1 MPPTVLSI
9 HLGSSRT
16 DSDFTTTRLVST
28 PVLIMRRGCDGDPDR
43 ARALVRAHD
52 GEVDVVALE
61 DLPRSLRLA
70 GVQLPYEPGEAIAS
84 LIREST
90 LVDGSGIAAAM
101 ERWAVHLI
109 NEHRPGT
116 FSFKRVLMVPG
127 LNHTGFP
134 QAVQSYRAEV
144 RYADPVMYFAIPA
157 AGRSIGLDPT
167 ARVTLERL
175 QDSPPRRLW
184 PSAGEPK
191 VARAEGPF
199 HWADILAG
207 DVGAIRRYA
216 PRRLEDKL
224 VAVHTLNDDAA
235 DFRARGVSR
244 VLVLMPDLQA
254 ADGGASAATL
264 EGVLAAARSDP
275 EQPLTENTYL
285 NLLADLQ
292 WQPRIIS
299 LLGPEEEPNRFA
311 FVIHP
316 LRAENIFRHPVLHYL
331 RFLPTRLVEWGMAA
345 SPPILLSRMVNI
357 RSTATGQAAEGLLI
371 SLGAT
376 PRELMRRD
384 PGFTYRRLIRAAR
397 EAERF
402 GAGIMG
408 LGAFTSV
415 VGDAGVTVA
424 QKADVAITSGNSLT
438 VAATLAAAERAVT
451 WMGGDLEQ
459 GRAMVIGATG
469 SIGSAC
475 SRILAQ
481 RAHEIVLV
489 APRPERLI
497 TLRRQIEAES
507 PQANVYISTSPDDYL
522 PATELVVTT
531 TSAVGQKVIDLTL
544 YQPGA
549 VICDVARPPDVQP
562 EDAALRPD
570 VLVVESGEIVLPGD
584 PDFGFDIGLPHGT
597 AYACLAETI
606 VLTLEGRYED
616 YSVGRNIEVDKVREI
631 WDLARKHGL
640 ELAGLRSFGEYI
652 TEEGV
657 ARRRAMADALRA
669 DPQRLD
675 HIRHR
680 AERAQVLELVPP
692 RSGERR
698 VRSIA
703 GAGLVMAAVA
713 ALGWL
718 IKGKR

>member
-1 MPPTVLSI
+1 MSPTVLSI
-9 HLGSSRT
+9 HLGSSTT
-16 DSDFTTTRLVST
+16 DSDFTTRLLDT
-28 PVLIMRRGCDGDPDR
+28 PVQVMRRGCNGDLDHARTLARTYDGR
-43 ARALVRAHD
+43 
-52 GEVDVVALE
+52 VDVVALE

-70 GVQLPYEPGEAIAS
+70 GVQVPYRPGEAIAA
-84 LIREST
+84 LVEEST
-90 LVDGSGIAAAM
+90 IVDGAGIAAAL

-109 NEHRPGT
+109 NEQRPGT

-127 LNHTGFP
+127 LNHTGLP
-134 QAVQSYRAEV
+134 QAVQNYRAEV

-157 AGRSIGLDPT
+157 AGRAIGLAPT

-175 QDSPPRRLW
+175 QDSPPNRVW
-184 PSAGEPK
+184 PGPGTPN

-199 HWADILAG
+199 RWADILAG

-216 PRRLEDKL
+216 PRDLHVKV
-224 VAVHTLNDDAA
+224 VAVHTLRDEDLDDL
-235 DFRARGVSR
+235 RARGVVR
-244 VLVLMPDLQA
+244 VLVLTPELRPSA
-254 ADGGASAATL
+254 EGSSAATL
-264 EGVLAAARSDP
+264 EAVLAAARPQPD
-275 EQPLTENTYL
+275 QPLNENTYL
-285 NLLADLQ
+285 NLLADLE
-292 WQPRIIS
+292 WQPRVIS
-299 LLGPEEEPNRFA
+299 LIGPEEEANRFA

-316 LRAENIFRHPVLHYL
+316 LRAENIFRHPILRYL
-331 RFLPTRLVEWGMAA
+331 RFLPTRLVEWAMAA
-345 SPPILLSRMVNI
+345 SPPILLSRMTSI
-357 RSTATGQAAEGLLI
+357 QSTATGQAAEGLLI

-415 VGDAGVTVA
+415 VGDAGITVA

-438 VAATLAAAERAVT
+438 VAATLAAAQRAVT
-451 WMGGDLEQ
+451 WMGGDLGQ

-469 SIGSAC
+469 SIGAAC
-475 SRILAQ
+475 SRILAR
-481 RAHEIVLV
+481 RAREIVLV

-507 PQANVYISTSPDDYL
+507 PAARVYISTGPAEYL
-522 PATELVVTT
+522 ADTDLVVTT
-531 TSAVGQKVIDLTL
+531 TSAVGQKVIDVALC
-544 YQPGA
+544 QPGA

-570 VLVVESGEIVLPGD
+570 VLVIESGEIVLPGE
-584 PDFGFDIGLPHGT
+584 PDFGFDIGLPSRT

-606 VLTLEGRYED
+606 VLALEGRYED

-640 ELAGLRSFGEYI
+640 DLAGLRSFGSYI
-652 TEEGV
+652 TEEDV
-657 ARRRAMADALRA
+657 ARRRVLADELRE

-675 HIRHR
+675 AIRRR
-680 AERAQVLELVPP
+680 AERAQVLEVAPAPGGKLP
-692 RSGERR
+692 

-718 IKGKR
+718 IKDRT